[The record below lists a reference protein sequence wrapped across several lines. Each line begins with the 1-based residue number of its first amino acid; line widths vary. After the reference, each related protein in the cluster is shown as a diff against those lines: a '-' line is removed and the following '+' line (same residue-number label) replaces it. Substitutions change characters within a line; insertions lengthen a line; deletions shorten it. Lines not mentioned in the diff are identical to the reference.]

1 MCGLC
6 GFWAS
11 GSDVR
16 SNHDIGLQMADAI
29 SSRGPDSAGA
39 ILLDQDRLV
48 LAHRR
53 LSIIDTSAA
62 GSQPMVSASGRFT
75 IAYNGEIY
83 NHQGLRVLLEKDG
96 AAPDWHGHS
105 DTETLLACFEAL
117 GVEATL
123 SRIEG
128 MFAFSVWDR
137 DTACLTLARDRMGEK
152 PLYYGIINGVF
163 LFGSELKSLECHPQ
177 FDPSINRDALTAFI
191 QRSYVPGPYS
201 IYNEISKL
209 QPGHMIKVTWVNSDA
224 AHPEISNT
232 AYWSL
237 KDAVESGHA
246 SPYRCGRKDATG
258 DLDALLTE
266 VISSQMIADVPLGS
280 FLSGGIDSSLVTAV
294 MQKVGGKPVK
304 TFSIG
309 FDDPQFDESVSARA
323 IADHVGTDHVELIVT
338 PDHLMDILPR
348 LPDIY
353 CEPFADSSQMPTFLV
368 SELARRHV
376 TVALTG
382 DGADEI
388 FGGYNRYLA
397 AGKIWKHASRVP
409 APIRSTLGLSA
420 LAVSKS
426 NWDWMFAGMSLVLP
440 SRLKVRMPGEK
451 IHKIGR
457 LLKQTSRKKY
467 YEILISMVD
476 KPEALVIDGELPLT
490 TINDAGAQPETDS
503 FEHWMMAVDALTYL
517 PDDICVKVDRASMAN
532 SLETRAPFLD
542 RRIVEF
548 AWRLPLDYKISK
560 GQSKHILRDVLS
572 NYVPRSL
579 FERPK
584 MGFGVPFGRWLRG
597 PMRDWAENLL
607 TEDRLKEDGFFDPLS
622 IRAAWAAHLAG
633 KGSNEYMLWNVLVF
647 NAWLDRWQK

>member
-1 MCGLC
+1 MCGIC
-6 GFWAS
+6 GFWSS
-11 GSDVR
+11 GAADF
-16 SNHDIGLQMADAI
+16 SNHDIGLRMADAI

-39 ILLDQDRLV
+39 ITLDQDRLV

-53 LSIIDTSAA
+53 LSIIDTSDA
-62 GSQPMVSASGRFT
+62 GFQPMVSASGQFT
-75 IAYNGEIY
+75 IVYNGELY
-83 NHQGLRVLLEKDG
+83 NHQALRETLVQDG
-96 AAPDWHGHS
+96 AAPEWHGHS

-128 MFAFSVWDR
+128 MFAFAVWDQ

-152 PLYYGIINGVF
+152 PLYYGTVDGVF
-163 LFGSELKSLECHPQ
+163 LFGSELKALKRHPS
-177 FDPSINRDALTAFI
+177 FDANIDRDALAAFL
-191 QRSYVPGPYS
+191 QRSYVPGPHS
-201 IYNEISKL
+201 IYKEIGKL
-209 QPGHMIKVTWVNSDA
+209 QPGHMIKVTWSNSDA
-224 AHPEISNT
+224 VHPKISST

-237 KDAVESGHA
+237 KDSIESGRA
-246 SPYRCGRKDATG
+246 SPYLAGRRDAAS

-266 VISSQMIADVPLGS
+266 VIGSQMIADVPLGS
-280 FLSGGIDSSLVTAV
+280 FLSGGIDSSLVTAI
-294 MQKVGGKPVK
+294 MQKVGRKPVK

-309 FDDPQFDESVSARA
+309 FDDPLFDESASARA
-323 IADHVGTDHVELIVT
+323 VAEHIGTDHAELIVT
-338 PDHLMDILPR
+338 PDHLMDIVPR

-409 APIRSTLGLSA
+409 TPIRLTLGHSA
-420 LAVSKS
+420 LAVSKE
-426 NWDWMFAGMSLVLP
+426 NWDWLFAGMSPVLP
-440 SRLKVRMPGEK
+440 SRLKARMPGEK

-457 LLKQTSRKKY
+457 LLKQNSKQKY
-467 YEILISMVD
+467 YESLISMVEN
-476 KPEALVIDGELPLT
+476 PEALVIDGEVPPT
-490 TINDAGAQPETDS
+490 MINDDVAQLKTDS
-503 FEHWMMAVDALTYL
+503 FEHWMMAVDTLTYM

-548 AWRLPLDYKISK
+548 AWRLPLDYKIS
-560 GQSKHILRDVLS
+560 GRQSKQILRNILS

-607 TEDRLKEDGFFDPLS
+607 AVDRLEEDGFFNPVA

-633 KGSNEYMLWNVLVF
+633 KGSNEYLLWNVLMF
-647 NAWLDRWQK
+647 NAWQDRG